1 MKEWY
6 LCDMKRFKIYA
17 FDNEID
23 FKNTKLEYPEDV
35 EVSRDDAYKYLFIRI
50 SKAMGKKFS
59 NYKNIDIMSECYYM
73 LLKRY
78 TEKGLYAENKSF
90 LDNERIWWS
99 VAKKSCLYLLR
110 QFRNDPFVKSIDVWS
125 LEDNETDTSLWL
137 GIFDKYIGCEN
148 ADLKN
153 MIDYLHKLCYSPH
166 KSDRQLGLY
175 SECKLN
181 GLNDK
186 QTCLILEV
194 GMPRLY
200 EIRRAL
206 KEHLKLRFDL

>member
-6 LCDMKRFKIYA
+6 LCDMKVFKVYA
-17 FDNEID
+17 FDNELD
-23 FKNTKLEYPEDV
+23 FETTKLEYPEDV
-35 EVSRDDAYKYLFIRI
+35 EVSKDDAYKYLFIRI
-50 SKAMGKKFS
+50 SRVMSKKFS

-78 TEKGLYAENKSF
+78 TEKGLYAPNKSF

-99 VAKKSCLYLLR
+99 FAKKSCLYLLR

-125 LEDNETDTSLWL
+125 LEENETDTSLWL
-137 GIFDKYIGCEN
+137 GTFDRYSGCEN
-148 ADLKN
+148 YDLN
-153 MIDYLHKLCYSPH
+153 VMIDYIRKMCHSPH

-175 SECKLN
+175 GECKLN
-181 GLNDK
+181 GLTDE
-186 QTCLILEV
+186 QACIILEV

-206 KEHLKLRFDL
+206 REHLKLRFDL